1 MVKSMTGYGKAEQLA
16 GQKKITVELRSLNS
30 KTLDINLKIPTEYR
44 EKENAVRNELLRAV
58 QRGKLEVQVT
68 TVSQEA
74 TLLSAIND
82 AAFLAYYRRLDGL
95 LKQAGSSA
103 AEAGVAQIILRMPD
117 VLTEPA
123 ASDVPEEE
131 WSALSGCL
139 QQALAAFDRFR
150 VQEGMALKCDILTHV
165 NAIAAL
171 LEEVKTCEPQRM
183 ETLRQRMENSLT
195 AMLQNA
201 SYDKNRFE
209 QELIY
214 YIEKFDV
221 TEEKTRLKQHC
232 DYFFQTIETEET
244 PGRKLCFIAQEMG
257 REINTLGS
265 KANHAGIQ
273 KIVVQMKDELEK
285 IKEQLLNVL

>member
-1 MVKSMTGYGKAEQLA
+1 MIKSMTGYGKAAQMA

-30 KTLDINLKIPTEYR
+30 KTLDINLKIPAEYR
-44 EKENAVRNELLRAV
+44 EKEHAMRNELLRMV
-58 QRGKLEVQVT
+58 QRGKLEVQIT
-68 TVSQEA
+68 TASQEA
-74 TLLSAIND
+74 MLLSAIND
-82 AAFLAYYRRLDGL
+82 AAFLAYYKRLDSL

-117 VLTEPA
+117 VLTEST

-131 WSALSGCL
+131 WAALFECL
-139 QQALAAFDRFR
+139 QQALAEFDRFR
-150 VQEGMALKCDILTHV
+150 SQEGTALKCDILTHV
-165 NAIAAL
+165 ALIAAL
-171 LEEVKTCEPQRM
+171 LEEVKASEPQRI
-183 ETLRQRMENSLT
+183 ETLRQRMESSLAT
-195 AMLQNA
+195 WLQNA
-201 SYDKNRFE
+201 NYDKNRFE

-214 YIEKFDV
+214 YIEKFDI
-221 TEEKTRLKQHC
+221 TEEKIRLKQHC
-232 DYFFQTIETEET
+232 DYFCQTIETEEA

>member
-1 MVKSMTGYGKAEQLA
+1 MIKSMTGYGKAEQLA
-16 GQKKITVELRSLNS
+16 GQKKITIELRSLNS
-30 KTLDINLKIPTEYR
+30 KTLDLNLKIPAGYR
-44 EKENAVRNELLRAV
+44 EKENAMRNELFRIV
-58 QRGKLEVQVT
+58 QRGKLEMQIT
-68 TVSQEA
+68 AVSQDA
-74 TLLSAIND
+74 TLLAAIND

-117 VLTEPA
+117 VLTEPT
-123 ASDVPEEE
+123 ASDIPEEE
-131 WSALSGCL
+131 WTALFACL
-139 QQALAAFDRFR
+139 QQVLDTFDRFR
-150 VQEGMALKCDILTHV
+150 AQEGTALKSDILTHV
-165 NAIAAL
+165 TAIADL
-171 LEEVKTCEPQRM
+171 LEEVRNHEPQRM
-183 ETLRQRMENSLT
+183 ETLRQRMENSLAT
-195 AMLQNA
+195 MLQNA
-201 SYDKNRFE
+201 NYDKNRFE

-214 YIEKFDV
+214 YIEKFDI
-221 TEEKTRLKQHC
+221 TEEKIRLQQHC
-232 DYFFQTIETEET
+232 NYFCQTIENEEA

>member
-30 KTLDINLKIPTEYR
+30 KTLDLNLKIPTEYR
-44 EKENAVRNELLRAV
+44 EKENAVRNELFRV
-58 QRGKLEVQVT
+58 VKRGKLEMQIIA
-68 TVSQEA
+68 VSQGA
-74 TLLSAIND
+74 ALLSAIND
-82 AAFLAYYRRLDGL
+82 EAFLAYYRRLDGL

-123 ASDVPEEE
+123 LDVPEEE

-139 QQALAAFDRFR
+139 QQALAAFDCFR
-150 VQEGMALKCDILTHV
+150 AQEGMALKCDILTHV
-165 NAIAAL
+165 TAITAL
-171 LEEVKTCEPQRM
+171 LEEVKTYEPQRM

-195 AMLQNA
+195 TLLQNA
-201 SYDKNRFE
+201 NYDKNRFE

-214 YIEKFDV
+214 YIEKFDI

-232 DYFFQTIETEET
+232 DYFCQTIETEEA

>member
-1 MVKSMTGYGKAEQLA
+1 MTGYGKAEQLA

-30 KTLDINLKIPTEYR
+30 KTLDLNLKIPTEYR
-44 EKENAVRNELLRAV
+44 EKESAVRNELFRVV
-58 QRGKLEVQVT
+58 QRGKLEVQILS
-68 TVSQEA
+68 VSQDA
-74 TLLSAIND
+74 ALLSAIND

-103 AEAGVAQIILRMPD
+103 AEAGVAQAILRMPD
-117 VLTEPA
+117 VLTEPS

-131 WSALSGCL
+131 WAALSGCL
-139 QQALAAFDRFR
+139 QQALDAFGRFR
-150 VQEGMALKCDILTHV
+150 AQEGIVLECDILMHV
-165 NAIAAL
+165 TAISAL
-171 LEEVKTCEPQRM
+171 LEEVKTHEPQRL
-183 ETLRQRMENSLT
+183 ETLRQRMVNSLETLLQT
-195 AMLQNA
+195 AN
-201 SYDKNRFE
+201 YDKNRFE

-214 YIEKFDV
+214 YIEKFDI

-232 DYFFQTIETEET
+232 DYFCQTVATEEAS
-244 PGRKLCFIAQEMG
+244 GRKLGFIAQEMG

>member
-1 MVKSMTGYGKAEQLA
+1 MIKSMTGYGKAEQLA

-44 EKENAVRNELLRAV
+44 EKEAAVRNELFRVV
-58 QRGKLEVQVT
+58 QRGKLEVLILA
-68 TVSQEA
+68 VSQDA

-82 AAFLAYYRRLDGL
+82 AAFLAYYKRLDDL

-117 VLTEPA
+117 VLLEPVA
-123 ASDVPEEE
+123 ADVPEQE
-131 WSALSGCL
+131 WTALFGCL
-139 QQALAAFDRFR
+139 QQALEAFDRFR
-150 VQEGMALKCDILTHV
+150 AQEGTALKRDILSHV
-165 NAIAAL
+165 TLIAAL
-171 LEEVKTCEPQRM
+171 LDEVSAYEPQRL
-183 ETLRQRMENSLT
+183 ETLRQHMKGSLAALPQT
-195 AMLQNA
+195 AN
-201 SYDKNRFE
+201 YDKNRFE

-214 YIEKFDV
+214 YIEKFDI

-232 DYFFQTIETEET
+232 NYFRQTVETEAAS
-244 PGRKLCFIAQEMG
+244 GRKLGFIAQEMG

>member
-1 MVKSMTGYGKAEQLA
+1 MTGYGKAEEIT

-30 KTLDINLKIPTEYR
+30 KTLDLNLKIPTEYR
-44 EKENAVRNELLRAV
+44 ERENVLRNELLRTI
-58 QRGKLEVQVT
+58 QRGKVEIQIT
-68 TVSQEA
+68 TVSQGA
-74 TLLSAIND
+74 VSLSAIND
-82 AAFLAYYRRLDGL
+82 AAFLAYYRRLDEL
-95 LKQAGSSA
+95 LQQAGSSA
-103 AEAGVAQIILRMPD
+103 MEAGIAQTILRMPD

-123 ASDVPEEE
+123 IEVAEEE
-131 WSALSGCL
+131 WLALDACL

-150 VQEGMALKCDILTHV
+150 AQEGMALQQDILSHV
-165 NAIAAL
+165 TAIAGL
-171 LEEVKTCEPQRM
+171 LETVKTFEPQRL
-183 ETLRQRMENSLT
+183 ETLRQRLENSLT
-195 AMLQNA
+195 TMLQNT

-214 YIEKFDV
+214 YIEKFDI
-221 TEEKTRLKQHC
+221 TEEKIRLQQHC
-232 DYFFQTIETEET
+232 DYFCQTIETEET
-244 PGRKLCFIAQEMG
+244 PGRKLSFIAQEMG